1 MVLDLVV
8 LGVVLSLDNFRTA
21 IILGPLEFP
30 WRRALQIAV
39 VFGFF
44 DGVAPLTGMLL
55 GHDTGQQIGGALAGL
70 VGACALGLYGGYL
83 TVRALSAPT
92 RLEAERLWSI
102 FGLPVPLSL
111 DNVLAGAGLGLL
123 GVSPLG
129 PAALFGA
136 ITIVMTFAGLQLG
149 RMVSRFVPVRPRWDL
164 VVGVALIAEAFV
176 FGIFVPSGD

>member
-1 MVLDLVV
+1 MVLELVV

-21 IILGPLEFP
+21 IILGPLEFA

-44 DGVAPLTGMLL
+44 DAVAPLAGILL
-55 GHDTGQQIGGALAGL
+55 GHDTGQRISGPLADL
-70 VGACALGLYGGYL
+70 VGACALGLYGSYL
-83 TVRALSAPT
+83 IVRALSAPT
-92 RLEAERLWSI
+92 RLDAGHLWSV

-123 GVSPLG
+123 GVSPLV

-136 ITIVMTFAGLQLG
+136 ITVVMTFAGLQLG
-149 RMVSRFVPVRPRWDL
+149 RMVSRFVPVHPRWDL
-164 VVGVALIAEAFV
+164 VVGAALIAEALV
-176 FGIFVPSGD
+176 FGLWVSPGD